1 MSGRYRQ
8 FCPVA
13 KAAEILAERWMP
25 VVVRELLYGS
35 RRWSDYQHG
44 IPTISPGVLR
54 QRLNE
59 LVEAGI
65 AVRRG
70 TTYVPT
76 ESGEALRPI
85 IEAMG
90 HWGQRWV
97 QRTVAESDSDPRLL
111 VWAAH
116 RYLRLGALPAK
127 ATIAL
132 EFPNEPASRRYFWLV
147 VRDGNVEVCLS
158 HPGLPV
164 DVTIIADAR
173 EFARL
178 YLGHVDCGAVL
189 ASRGIAVQ
197 GNPALVRSFRHWFPR
212 SGFATTQPS
221 TTRPRA
227 MRVESL
233 PHGRRKRPV
242 GISARGAASS

>member
-1 MSGRYRQ
+1 MDFVVPQMGYIPGMTAQYRQ

-13 KAAEILAERWMP
+13 KAAELLAERWMP

-35 RRWSDYQHG
+35 RRWSDFQHG
-44 IPTISPGVLR
+44 IPTISPGVLQ

-70 TTYVPT
+70 TRYAPT
-76 ESGEALRPI
+76 DAGEELRPI

-90 HWGQRWV
+90 HWGQRWA
-97 QRTVAESDSDPRLL
+97 QRAVDESDADPRLL

-116 RYLRLGALPAK
+116 RYIRHEALPPRT
-127 ATIAL
+127 TIAID
-132 EFPNEPASRRYFWLV
+132 FPREPPSRRRFWLL
-147 VRDGNVEVCLS
+147 VRDGTVEVCTT
-158 HPGLPV
+158 HPGVPI

-178 YLGHVDCGAVL
+178 YLGHVDSAAAV
-189 ASRGIAVQ
+189 ASGGIVLE
-197 GNPALVRSFRHWFPR
+197 GDPRLVRSFRHWYPL
-212 SGFATTQPS
+212 SGFATTKPS
-221 TTRPRA
+221 PRPPRPLRA
-227 MRVESL
+227 
-233 PHGRRKRPV
+233 
-242 GISARGAASS
+242 